1 MPSPSVPVPGV
12 GQVGEGL
19 RNTWGLEEEEEEE
32 DGGESSGGD
41 SVEEVT
47 KMDVQQHQEN
57 KSRTGLLI
65 IVQKS

>member
-19 RNTWGLEEEEEEE
+19 RNTWGLEEEEE
-32 DGGESSGGD
+32 DDVESSGGD

-47 KMDVQQHQEN
+47 KMDVEQHQED

-65 IVQKS
+65 IVRKS